1 MANER
6 KFYGDGYYIVW
17 AFFSSLYVQEKVE
30 HFSFSFDNLLVAIGG
45 NLGLFLG
52 WSLQSIVLDAIDFL
66 YQRFK
71 KSPSPKSSIES
82 SKAFEE
88 TYRAT

>member
-1 MANER
+1 MGNER

-17 AFFSSLYVQEKVE
+17 AFFSSMYVKEKVE
-30 HFSFSFDNLLVAIGG
+30 HFAFSFDNLLVAVGG

-71 KSPSPKSSIES
+71 KNLSPKSSIES
-82 SKAFEE
+82 STHFEE